1 MNPPMLPQGNLLF
14 WALALFLVLMLARAV
29 IRLATTTHGIQT
41 RRRTRRN
48 HGRVV
53 SRVHRRPAVM
63 LSVKTAKA

>member
-1 MNPPMLPQGNLLF
+1 MNPSMMPQGNLLF
-14 WALALFLVLMLARAV
+14 WTLALFLVLMLARAV
-29 IRLATTTHGIQT
+29 IRLAMTTQGIQT

-53 SRVHRRPAVM
+53 SRTQRRPAVM